1 MRILVT
7 TPTGRIGSRIVE
19 TLIPSGHALTLLA
32 RDPNKLPAEVRA
44 AARVLQGS
52 LDEPDRLAA
61 ALDEAD
67 VAFFLIPPP
76 SPETPHWRHWQEDT
90 GRAFA
95 EAAVRRGVARVV
107 FLSSTGAQHDD
118 MGAISGLGAVER
130 ILTAALP
137 NVLCIRAGYF
147 MENFIGSLP
156 TVASPGAVFGVFD
169 GDARLPIVATRDIG
183 DLAASWLTDGSWFGH
198 YVIGSHGPS
207 PLTQHEVATILGEV
221 LGRQVAYVRIPPS
234 ALREALLQAGLPPL
248 IAHGYEE
255 MMGGVSR
262 HLDAGDYQSEPH
274 TPQSTGVVDFRTF
287 AEQVLRPAFEAQF
300 AGA

>member
-1 MRILVT
+1 MHILVT
-7 TPTGRIGSRIVE
+7 TPTGHIGRRIVE
-19 TLIPSGHALTLLA
+19 TLLPTEHRLTLFA
-32 RDPNKLPAEVRA
+32 RDPSRLPPD
-44 AARVLQGS
+44 ARNGAHVVQGS
-52 LDEPDRLAA
+52 LHEPERVLE
-61 ALDEAD
+61 ALEGAD
-67 VAFFLIPPP
+67 AAFFLIPPP
-76 SPETPHWRHWQEDT
+76 APDTPHWRRWQEET
-90 GRAFA
+90 GNILA
-95 EAAVRRGVARVV
+95 EAAARSGVARVV

-118 MGAISGLGAVER
+118 IGAISGLGAVER
-130 ILTAALP
+130 ILAATLP
-137 NVLCIRAGYF
+137 NVLSLRAGYF

-169 GDARLPIVATRDIG
+169 GDARLPIVATSDIG
-183 DLAASWLTDGSWFGH
+183 DLAATWLGDGSWSGH
-198 YVIGSHGPS
+198 HVIGSHGPS
-207 PLTQHEVATILGEV
+207 PISQHDVATILGEV
-221 LGRQVAYVRIPPS
+221 LGRAVGYVRIPPS
-234 ALREALLQAGLPPL
+234 ALRDALLQAGLPPL